1 MFDVLGIGSF
11 AIDYLCVTDS
21 YPQEDEKLEVDVLE
35 MQGGGNIATACVAA
49 GRLGG
54 NVCYHGAVGS
64 DENTQLILEELRRE
78 KVNTDHIEIKKGKN
92 PVAFVIINRK
102 NSTRTIVYSKK
113 QVPSFGYE
121 DVDTGIIGETGVLLI
136 DFYYEKASLKA
147 SQEAKKLGIPVV
159 LDAERVTPLTD
170 DILRNTSHVVASK
183 NFAREYTG
191 SPRDRDMDKVLD
203 EFSQKTVCPFIF
215 ITLGSDG
222 VIGFDRENNKKYSQN
237 AFEVD
242 TFDTTGAGDVFH
254 GAFSLFLSRKYSIDD
269 ILKYSSACSA
279 IKCGELGGRKGIP
292 TMKEVQEFLNIT

>member
-11 AIDYLCVTDS
+11 AIDYLCVTDN
-21 YPQEDEKLEVDVLE
+21 YPREDEKLEVDALE
-35 MQGGGNIATACVAA
+35 MQGGGNVATACVAA

-78 KVNTDHIEIKKGKN
+78 KINTDHVEIKKGKN

-113 QVPSFGYE
+113 QVPSFDYE
-121 DVDTGIIGETGVLLI
+121 DVNTKIISECRVLLI

-147 SQEAKKLGIPVV
+147 SKEAQKLGIPVV

-170 DILRNTSHVVASK
+170 EILRNTSHVVASK
-183 NFAREYTG
+183 NFALEFTA
-191 SPRDRDMDKVLD
+191 SPQDRNPDKVLD
-203 EFSQKTVCPFIF
+203 DFSQKTICPFIF
-215 ITLGSDG
+215 ITLGPDG
-222 VIGFDRENNKKYSQN
+222 VIGFDRKNNKKYSQN
-237 AFEVD
+237 AFEIDV
-242 TFDTTGAGDVFH
+242 FDTTGAGDVFH

-269 ILKYSSACSA
+269 ILKYASACSA
-279 IKCGELGGRKGIP
+279 IKCRELGGRKGIP
-292 TMKEVQEFLNIT
+292 TMNEVQDFLNIT